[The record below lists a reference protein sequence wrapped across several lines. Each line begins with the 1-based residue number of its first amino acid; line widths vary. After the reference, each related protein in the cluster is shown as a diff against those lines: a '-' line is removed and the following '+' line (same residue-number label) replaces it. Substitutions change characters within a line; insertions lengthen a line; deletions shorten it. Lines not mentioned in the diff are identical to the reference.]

1 MTSTPDPASTPIPD
15 PIPHHSQCIGVT
27 YKDGFPNYAVLRET
41 EEEEYEIRGTEFA
54 MGAVTAEAEG
64 LGPRTIEEAK
74 KQADWPMWEE
84 AIQKELDAL
93 HKANTWD
100 IIE

>member
-1 MTSTPDPASTPIPD
+1 M
-15 PIPHHSQCIGVT
+15 
-27 YKDGFPNYAVLRET
+27 YKDGFPNYAVLGET
-41 EEEEYEIRGTEFA
+41 EEEEYEIRGTEFV

-64 LGPRTIEEAK
+64 LEPRMIEEAK
-74 KQADWPMWEE
+74 KWVDWPMWEK

-93 HKANTWD
+93 RKANTWD